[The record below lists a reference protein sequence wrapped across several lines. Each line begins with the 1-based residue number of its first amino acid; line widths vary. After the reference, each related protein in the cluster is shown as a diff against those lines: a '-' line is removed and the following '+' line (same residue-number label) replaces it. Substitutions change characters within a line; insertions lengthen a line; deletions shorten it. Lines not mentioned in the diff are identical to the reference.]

1 MPAAE
6 QNFPAVMSI
15 NYAGEA
21 IHTGAVIGAGG
32 EYAFAPN
39 WSVKAEYNYIK
50 MFAQQVHLNGSAAG
64 GPFGAGI
71 QVAGTADRI
80 TQDLQLVKF
89 GVNYHFNPQ
98 PALVARY

>member
-15 NYAGEA
+15 NYAGKA

-50 MFAQQVHLNGSAAG
+50 MFA
-64 GPFGAGI
+64 
-71 QVAGTADRI
+71 
-80 TQDLQLVKF
+80 
-89 GVNYHFNPQ
+89 
-98 PALVARY
+98 